1 MKADRETGTLRANAI
16 HMEEMVD
23 PEVTA
28 KAMSG
33 ELVKMANWLELPNIE
48 IRNAGNLAKTILKYH

>member
-1 MKADRETGTLRANAI
+1 
-16 HMEEMVD
+16 MEEMVD